1 VVGVGGTEDESEQ
14 PASGQLPG
22 RWRRR
27 ARATSGAAGTGGRRR
42 QAGTRGRRRARAGG
56 VGGWARALQVGSGG
70 GWAAAGTR
78 RQARASAAAMA
89 ESSARQRRKHEMK
102 RRARPAG
109 VKKPYVRR
117 LPARPSDINL
127 FPRTSR
133 KTVGHKFYFRGPAV
147 TVGHKLMSDDLVG
160 SRRT

>member
-1 VVGVGGTEDESEQ
+1 VGGTEDESGQ
-14 PASGQLPG
+14 PVSGQLPG

-42 QAGTRGRRRARAGG
+42 RWRRRQAGTRGRRRARAGG
-56 VGGWARALQVGSGG
+56 VAGWTRALQVGGGG

-89 ESSARQRRKHEMK
+89 ESRARQREKREMK
-102 RRARPAG
+102 RHAGPAG
-109 VKKPYVRR
+109 VKKTYVRR

-127 FPRTSR
+127 FPRASR
-133 KTVGHKFYFRGPAV
+133 KAVGHKFYF
-147 TVGHKLMSDDLVG
+147 
-160 SRRT
+160 